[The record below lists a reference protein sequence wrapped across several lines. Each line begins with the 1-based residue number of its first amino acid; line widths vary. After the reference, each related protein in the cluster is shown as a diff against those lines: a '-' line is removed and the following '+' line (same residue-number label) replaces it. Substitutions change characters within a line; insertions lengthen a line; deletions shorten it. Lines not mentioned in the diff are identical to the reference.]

1 MLGLTREVNSSL
13 KEILSTILW
22 AAGGKKALD
31 SVVLDLRKITSMADY
46 FFICS
51 GESTTQVRAIADGI
65 IERLKNKKVRLWH
78 SEGYEEARWILL
90 DYGMIIVHVFYKET
104 REFYNLEGLWADA
117 PQVQIDGAVAQR

>member
-1 MLGLTREVNSSL
+1 MLNPVREVNSSL

-22 AAGGKKALD
+22 AAEDKKALD
-31 SVVLDLRKITSMADY
+31 SVVLDLRKITSIADY

-51 GESTTQVRAIADGI
+51 GESITQVKAIAEGI
-65 IERLKNKKVRLWH
+65 IERLKEKKVRLWH
-78 SEGYEEARWILL
+78 SEGYEKARWILL

-117 PQVQIDGAVAQR
+117 PHIK